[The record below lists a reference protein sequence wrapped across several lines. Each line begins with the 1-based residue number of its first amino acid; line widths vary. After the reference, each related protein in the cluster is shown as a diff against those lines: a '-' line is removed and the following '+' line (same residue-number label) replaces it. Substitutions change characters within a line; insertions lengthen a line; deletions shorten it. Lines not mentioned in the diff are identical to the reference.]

1 MTEPEQQ
8 RLVKQ
13 PRRPM
18 TGLADLGRT
27 AWRLFSVLMG
37 EVERDAS
44 LAARVRAVL
53 HGCRVS
59 SSE

>member
-1 MTEPEQQ
+1 
-8 RLVKQ
+8 
-13 PRRPM
+13 
-18 TGLADLGRT
+18 
-27 AWRLFSVLMG
+27 LMG

-44 LAARVRAVL
+44 LAARVRGVL